1 MFCKVSLL
9 AEYLEKWEKHD
20 INAELILIK
29 ASFVLFPCSIVLV
42 YFGTHFVL
50 IGWKQGSGRA
60 FSAGGD
66 LKMFY
71 DGRNIGRC
79 VCVVILIFFW
89 IKTIFALLFNFHI
102 NNITLS
108 SSSSMCQRI
117 HALKWYTE
125 CIGCA
130 ITFTHSKKQ
139 WYLRNLWIGALSILS
154 IFFNISASLL

>member
-1 MFCKVSLL
+1 ML

-79 VCVVILIFFW
+79 VCVVILLFFGS
-89 IKTIFALLFNFHI
+89 KPFLLF
-102 NNITLS
+102 
-108 SSSSMCQRI
+108 SSM
-117 HALKWYTE
+117 
-125 CIGCA
+125 
-130 ITFTHSKKQ
+130 FT
-139 WYLRNLWIGALSILS
+139 LIILLCL
-154 IFFNISASLL
+154 FLLQCVRGFMP